1 MSEWQR
7 GKTVDLLSIFMN
19 DPEARKDPRIRA
31 IIKRLRAEHR
41 QIAREN
47 AQTVAAL
54 ERIATENYGG
64 PNHNRRP
71 TTRRRKTASGS
82 NRRKTRNAN
91 H

>member
-54 ERIATENYGG
+54 ERIGTENYGER
-64 PNHNRRP
+64 HRR
-71 TTRRRKTASGS
+71 TTTMRRRKTTSGS